1 MLDWRQPPEVRRVV
15 DEASALVP
23 LLRENAARGEA
34 ERSLA
39 PECVKALRDAGMF
52 RLTVPKRFDGHDL
65 DVRGQVATIA
75 EVGRGCASAGWL
87 VGIAAISGNVAAR
100 FPAEGVEEV
109 FAGSPDTFICS
120 SGGRHNATA
129 TKVDGGYRCSGRFAT
144 ISGCEIADWALLAFM
159 PVVADGSPTGEY
171 VSLLAP
177 TAEADIDRDWHVAGM
192 LATGSHS
199 IALPETFVPDRR
211 ALLHTQA
218 PEADGTVPAP
228 ARFAIIAHRC
238 LASLV
243 GAAHG
248 ALDTVRGMLERG
260 KPLQDTVYTRSL
272 DSPMV
277 QRWLAESTH
286 LVDNGY
292 QHMFIAA
299 DEFDAAGVAGSM
311 SREART
317 RARMHMTSALASSR
331 RAMGLL
337 LDLGGTAGFSSANPL
352 QRYWRDF
359 EVGSHHAHFSRIIA
373 VEDYARALLDIDP
386 TVSTIH

>member
-1 MLDWRQPPEVRRVV
+1 VA
-15 DEASALVP
+15 EAGALVP
-23 LLRENAARGEA
+23 LLREHAARGEA

-39 PECVKALRDAGMF
+39 PECVKGLRDAGMF
-52 RLTVPKRFDGHDL
+52 RLTVPKRFDGLEL

-87 VGIAAISGNVAAR
+87 VGIAAISGNVADR
-100 FPAEGVEEV
+100 YPQDGVEEL
-109 FAGSPDTFICS
+109 FGGSPDTFICS
-120 SGGRHNATA
+120 SGGRHDATA
-129 TKVDGGYRCSGRFAT
+129 TKVDGGYRCSGRFPT
-144 ISGCEIADWALLAFM
+144 ISGCEIADWALLAFI
-159 PVVADGSPTGEY
+159 PVVADGTPTGEY

-177 TAEADIDRDWHVAGM
+177 AAGADIDRDWHVAGM
-192 LATGSHS
+192 AATGSHT
-199 IALPETFVPDRR
+199 ITFPETFVPHRH
-211 ALLHTQA
+211 ALLHTQE
-218 PEADGTVPAP
+218 PEASGTLPAP

-248 ALDTVRGMLERG
+248 ALDTVRGMLDRG
-260 KPLQDTVYTRSL
+260 KPLQDTIYTRSL

-277 QRWLAESTH
+277 RSWLADATH

-299 DEFDAAGVAGSM
+299 DEFDAARVAGSM

-331 RAMGLL
+331 RAIGLL

-352 QRYWRDF
+352 QRYWRDV
-359 EVGSHHAHFSRIIA
+359 EVGSHHAHFSGIVA

-386 TVSTIH
+386 AVSVIH